1 MTTRKRKEP
10 IHRIFYLCSN
20 FTPDEA
26 WSGFL
31 KDCSFGKFPKGVKFE
46 DGAIKCTRKG
56 HAFVQY
62 IPADIEKAFEVILS
76 VFRDKLNIKTSKEKK
91 SASIR
96 FDKVREESRI
106 KIWKQA
112 TTIALKLA
120 LLKHFA
126 ERFALENFLSE
137 NEQRELLILLNL
149 GISTKIIQ
157 AEHINMVDGNIIN
170 ITGLSF
176 NSSTRELSLR
186 GYSRVAPQALHE
198 IPINYTPVKQ
208 ENYEKLY
215 VDVLEYHAL
224 KASKLGL
231 KGTVLTQL
239 PQTFEPEDEF

>member
-91 SASIR
+91 VLQSDSIKFER
-96 FDKVREESRI
+96 NLE
-106 KIWKQA
+106 
-112 TTIALKLA
+112 LK
-120 LLKHFA
+120 
-126 ERFALENFLSE
+126 S
-137 NEQRELLILLNL
+137 
-149 GISTKIIQ
+149 
-157 AEHINMVDGNIIN
+157 GN
-170 ITGLSF
+170 
-176 NSSTRELSLR
+176 RP
-186 GYSRVAPQALHE
+186 PQSH
-198 IPINYTPVKQ
+198 
-208 ENYEKLY
+208 
-215 VDVLEYHAL
+215 
-224 KASKLGL
+224 
-231 KGTVLTQL
+231 
-239 PQTFEPEDEF
+239 

>member
-1 MTTRKRKEP
+1 
-10 IHRIFYLCSN
+10 
-20 FTPDEA
+20 
-26 WSGFL
+26 
-31 KDCSFGKFPKGVKFE
+31 
-46 DGAIKCTRKG
+46 
-56 HAFVQY
+56 
-62 IPADIEKAFEVILS
+62 
-76 VFRDKLNIKTSKEKK
+76 
-91 SASIR
+91 
-96 FDKVREESRI
+96 
-106 KIWKQA
+106 
-112 TTIALKLA
+112 
-120 LLKHFA
+120 
-126 ERFALENFLSE
+126 
-137 NEQRELLILLNL
+137 LNL